1 VSVLEAG
8 ELHAR
13 QLHLILL
20 TPFSVRACWYSTGLL
35 AHPQTTTYYDLRT
48 IDSVQSVHDYLRV
61 DQSQAQCEAVVAPG
75 GVYLTP
81 ADTPKSPM
89 TTLLRNVT
97 ESTVDAPASA
107 ESAAQPSPLSPL
119 LEGTREQASSPPP
132 EDDAGMQGGDGS
144 DGSISAGVARE
155 SQGVEVAV
163 AQTANIE

>member
-1 VSVLEAG
+1 
-8 ELHAR
+8 
-13 QLHLILL
+13 
-20 TPFSVRACWYSTGLL
+20 
-35 AHPQTTTYYDLRT
+35 
-48 IDSVQSVHDYLRV
+48 
-61 DQSQAQCEAVVAPG
+61 
-75 GVYLTP
+75 
-81 ADTPKSPM
+81 M

-107 ESAAQPSPLSPL
+107 ESAAQPSPL
-119 LEGTREQASSPPP
+119 LEGTREQASSPP